1 MKLFETAT
9 CSSLPQVSPDLSRDI
24 QCSEKTPQEH
34 RALFA
39 RLDALHL
46 LETGGE
52 MPMPHPLAD
61 RITVMAWN
69 LQRCLFPEQSADL
82 LRPHDPDVIL
92 LSEMDIGMA
101 RTHQRHTVRAL
112 ADSLGMRYAFGVE
125 FFELGLGNDL
135 ERRLAADDH
144 NNCGWHGNALLCR
157 QEPDALA
164 LIRLDESGLWFCPE
178 DGLGNDSVAKQ
189 PRVGGRCAI
198 AAILPSEA
206 GTICVASAHLESL
219 DDPSIRLS
227 QMERLIAALDGF
239 APGLPTIIGGD
250 LNTAFTPEGGGT
262 KEEPLF
268 RAAERHGFSWANNA
282 KGTTTRRSL
291 LTYKPRPPRKLD
303 WLCARGFVPV
313 EAAILPA
320 IEASGKALSDH
331 EIILGRYALPNG
343 PQDERQDG

>member
-9 CSSLPQVSPDLSRDI
+9 CSSLPEVSPQLSEAI
-24 QCSEKTPQEH
+24 QSAEKTQKAH

-52 MPMPHPLAD
+52 MPKARPLAD

-69 LQRCLFPEQSADL
+69 LQRCLYPEQSADL

-144 NNCGWHGNALLCR
+144 NTCGWHGNALLCR
-157 QEPDALA
+157 QKPDALA
-164 LIRLDESGLWFCPE
+164 LIRLDASGLWFCPV
-178 DGLGNDSVAKQ
+178 DGLGNDSVVKQ

-198 AAILPSEA
+198 AAILPSDA
-206 GTICVASAHLESL
+206 GAICVASVHLESL

-227 QMERLIAALDGF
+227 QMERLIAALDAF

-250 LNTAFTPEGGGT
+250 LNTALTPEDGGT

-291 LTYKPRPPRKLD
+291 LTYKPRAPKKLD
-303 WLCARGFVPV
+303 WLCARGLIPV

-320 IEASGKALSDH
+320 IEESGKALSDH
-331 EIILGRYALPNG
+331 EIIMGRYALYDG
-343 PQDERQDG
+343 PQDGRQDG